1 MAELAEGAAV
11 GTGSARRSAQV
22 RAVRPDLQVQPLRG
36 NVGTRVE
43 RVQAGELEAAVL
55 ALAGLERAGLDT
67 AIAEVLEPPVFLS
80 APAQGAL
87 AVEVRTNRPDV
98 ERLVERIDDAASR
111 AAVTAE
117 RAFLRA
123 LRGGCNAPVGAL
135 AVATDAELTMTAGL
149 FGEGEEPPLTLRG
162 RVTDADALGP
172 VGCCKGIGGAGF
184 PEPMRAQPGTIYLVG
199 AGPGDPKLIT
209 VHGREVLESADV
221 VVHDRLVSRDL
232 LKLAR
237 TGARMEDVG
246 KAPGRAS
253 RSQAEI
259 NNLLVQLAGNG
270 LSVCRLKGGDPFVF
284 GRGGEEVLAAR
295 AAGIPVVVVPGV
307 SSALAGPAAAD
318 VPVTHRGVASS
329 VTVVTGHDAQSA
341 TDGGVDWQRIAGTPG
356 TIVVL
361 MGVGNLGSIARRLVD
376 GGRSPDEPVRV
387 IEGATL
393 PGQRAVSGRLS
404 TIDAIAREVGLR
416 APAVIVVGPVVGVL
430 DGLDGEGT

>member
-1 MAELAEGAAV
+1 
-11 GTGSARRSAQV
+11 
-22 RAVRPDLQVQPLRG
+22 
-36 NVGTRVE
+36 
-43 RVQAGELEAAVL
+43 
-55 ALAGLERAGLDT
+55 
-67 AIAEVLEPPVFLS
+67 
-80 APAQGAL
+80 
-87 AVEVRTNRPDV
+87 
-98 ERLVERIDDAASR
+98 
-111 AAVTAE
+111 
-117 RAFLRA
+117 
-123 LRGGCNAPVGAL
+123 
-135 AVATDAELTMTAGL
+135 
-149 FGEGEEPPLTLRG
+149 
-162 RVTDADALGP
+162 
-172 VGCCKGIGGAGF
+172 
-184 PEPMRAQPGTIYLVG
+184 MRAQPGTIYLVG

-209 VHGREVLESADV
+209 VHGREVLESADA

-237 TGARMEDVG
+237 TDARLEDVG
-246 KAPGRAS
+246 KTPGRAS

-259 NNLLVQLAGNG
+259 NDLLVQLAGEG

-295 AAGIPVVVVPGV
+295 AAGNPVVVVPGV
-307 SSALAGPAAAD
+307 SSALAGPVAAD

-341 TDGGVDWQRIAGTPG
+341 TDGGVDWQGIAGTPG

-393 PGQRAVSGRLS
+393 PGQCAVSGRLS
-404 TIDAIAREVGLR
+404 TIDAIAREAGLK

-430 DGLDGEGT
+430 DGEGT